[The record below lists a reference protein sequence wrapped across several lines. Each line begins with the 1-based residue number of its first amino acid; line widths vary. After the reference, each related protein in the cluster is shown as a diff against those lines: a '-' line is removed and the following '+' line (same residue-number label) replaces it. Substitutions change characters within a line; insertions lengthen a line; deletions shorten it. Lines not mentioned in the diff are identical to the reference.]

1 MEVSA
6 DPYEQK
12 LYQMFRSCETQCG
25 LLDEKSL
32 LKLCSLLEL
41 RDQGSALIASLGGSH
56 QLGVSFGQFKEA
68 LLNFLGSEF
77 DGTTSSGF
85 IERSL
90 VITDEPL
97 TSTYIE
103 SPPESSD
110 REVSP
115 KLVVG
120 TKKYGRRSRP
130 QQGIYELSVTDS
142 DNTDE
147 DQLQQEK
154 QRSLNGCDE
163 LGVQVQRSS
172 SQSDLPGSRR
182 LRSVHTSGSK
192 LKRCASL
199 PARRKINSNSTGA
212 ATSPTAAAKLK
223 HLSIQSQA
231 QHSSSVESLGK
242 LPLASNQPELSQISR
257 SPCPCHP
264 LLLLAQNAK
273 ITFEAMIKVKHLSVH
288 NVGHHLAANPA
299 PSSEHW
305 RCYHGGRW
313 SCCKDTVTPQQ
324 LETIS
329 VHSIIE
335 AWELASIPNTRNL
348 LHVLGFDEEEE
359 VNLQQL
365 TKALEEEMRGLDG
378 DHEQSNMLRALAAL
392 QAAELGNYRVAYRQQ
407 HEENLK
413 LRADNKAANQRVALL
428 AVEVDERHASLE
440 DSSKKQV
447 QQLEQRHASMVREL
461 TLRMSNDRD
470 HWTSM
475 TGKLEAQLKSLEQ
488 EEIRLRTE
496 LELVRTENLEL
507 ESEQQKAH
515 IQLTELLEQ
524 NIKLNQE
531 LAHRPSSI
539 SGTPEHS
546 PMRPGRHSEDKE
558 EEMLQLMEKLAA
570 LQMENAQLRDKTDE
584 LTIEIESLNVEL
596 IRSKTKGKKQEK
608 QEKQEDQESAAT
620 ATKRRGDSP
629 SKTHLTEESP
639 RLGKQRKCTE
649 GEQSDASNSGDWLA
663 LNSELQRSQSQD
675 EELTS
680 LRQRVAELEKE
691 LKAAREGRSLTP
703 ESRSKEL
710 EASLEQMQRA
720 YEECEDYW
728 QTKLSEERQLF
739 EKERQIYEDEQHES
753 DKKFTELM
761 EKVREYE
768 EQFSKDGRLSPID
781 ERDMLEQ
788 QYSELEAEAA
798 QLRSSSIEMLE
809 EKAHE
814 ISSLQSEIEDLRQRL
829 GESVEILTGAC
840 ELTSESV
847 AQLSAE
853 AGKSPASSPIS
864 YLWLQSTIQE
874 PAKSLAD
881 SKEEATASAI
891 ELLGGSP
898 SHKTASRTTPF
909 ESSQSGPSP
918 TNSGTTNA
926 SGANAAPAPI
936 SKPKRAQ
943 SPQIAPSE
951 GEIADC
957 ETSSTASNKSFE
969 SNSKT
974 SCLSH
979 EKCSSPSALKEELKR
994 LKFFELSLKE
1004 QIKDLSLQRDGL
1016 VMELQQLQEARP
1028 VLEKAYA
1035 RTTHPTLQQR
1045 LNQLELR
1052 NRHLQN
1058 VIKQQ
1063 QQYTES
1069 LMQQSWRQHQVEL
1082 NDLHSRIETQGVL
1095 LADQTQRLQSADILV
1110 KDLYVENSHL
1120 TATVQRLEQQ
1130 RARVNLIHQQQQQ
1143 QRLVGGGLPG
1153 MP

>member
-130 QQGIYELSVTDS
+130 QHGIYELSVTDS

-147 DQLQQEK
+147 DQLQQQQK
-154 QRSLNGCDE
+154 HRNLNGCDE

-199 PARRKINSNSTGA
+199 PARRKMNNSTTGTT
-212 ATSPTAAAKLK
+212 TSPTAAAKLK
-223 HLSIQSQA
+223 QLSIQSQA
-231 QHSSSVESLGK
+231 QHSSSVESLG
-242 LPLASNQPELSQISR
+242 
-257 SPCPCHP
+257 
-264 LLLLAQNAK
+264 
-273 ITFEAMIKVKHLSVH
+273 
-288 NVGHHLAANPA
+288 HHLATNPA

-365 TKALEEEMRGLDG
+365 TKALEEEMRGLEG

-392 QAAELGNYRVAYRQQ
+392 QATELGNYRLAFRQQ

-440 DSSKKQV
+440 DNSKKQV

-488 EEIRLRTE
+488 EEVRLRTE

-531 LAHRPSSI
+531 LAQRPSSI

-546 PMRPGRHSEDKE
+546 PLRPRRHSEDKE

-608 QEKQEDQESAAT
+608 LEKQEEQESAAT

-629 SKTHLTEESP
+629 SKTNLTEESP

-675 EELTS
+675 KELTS
-680 LRQRVAELEKE
+680 LRQRVTELEKE
-691 LKAAREGRSLTP
+691 LKAAKEGRSLTP

-720 YEECEDYW
+720 YEDCEDYW

-809 EKAHE
+809 EKAQE

-847 AQLSAE
+847 AQLSAD

-881 SKEEATASAI
+881 SKDEATASAI

-926 SGANAAPAPI
+926 SGANAGPAPI

-943 SPQIAPSE
+943 SPHQTPSE

-979 EKCSSPSALKEELKR
+979 EKSSSPSALKEELKR

-1095 LADQTQRLQSADILV
+1095 LGEQTQRLQNADILV

>member
-130 QQGIYELSVTDS
+130 QHGIYELSVTDS

-147 DQLQQEK
+147 DQLQQQHN

-163 LGVQVQRSS
+163 LGVQRSS
-172 SQSDLPGSRR
+172 LAAER
-182 LRSVHTSGSK
+182 LRSVHTSGST

-199 PARRKINSNSTGA
+199 PARRKVNSNTGA
-212 ATSPTAAAKLK
+212 TTSPTAAAKLK
-223 HLSIQSQA
+223 QLSIQSQA
-231 QHSSSVESLGK
+231 QHSSSVESL
-242 LPLASNQPELSQISR
+242 
-257 SPCPCHP
+257 
-264 LLLLAQNAK
+264 
-273 ITFEAMIKVKHLSVH
+273 
-288 NVGHHLAANPA
+288 
-299 PSSEHW
+299 
-305 RCYHGGRW
+305 
-313 SCCKDTVTPQQ
+313 DTVTPQQ

-365 TKALEEEMRGLDG
+365 TKALEEELRGLDG

-392 QAAELGNYRVAYRQQ
+392 QATELGNYRLAFRQQ

-440 DSSKKQV
+440 DNSKKQV
-447 QQLEQRHASMVREL
+447 QQLEQRHASMVREI
-461 TLRMSNDRD
+461 TLRMTNDRD

-496 LELVRTENLEL
+496 LELVRTENSEL

-515 IQLTELLEQ
+515 IQITELLEQ

-531 LAHRPSSI
+531 LAQRSSSI
-539 SGTPEHS
+539 GGTPEHS
-546 PMRPGRHSEDKE
+546 PLRPRRHSEDKE

-596 IRSKTKGKKQEK
+596 IRSKTKVKKQEK
-608 QEKQEDQESAAT
+608 QEKQEEQESAAT

-691 LKAAREGRSLTP
+691 LKAAKEGRSLTP
-703 ESRSKEL
+703 ESRSREL
-710 EASLEQMQRA
+710 ETSLEQMQRA
-720 YEECEDYW
+720 YEDCEDYW

-798 QLRSSSIEMLE
+798 QLRSSSIQMLE
-809 EKAHE
+809 EKVQE

-881 SKEEATASAI
+881 SKDEATASAI

-898 SHKTASRTTPF
+898 SHKTASRNNLTTSETSIFSTTPF

-918 TNSGTTNA
+918 TNSGTSNA
-926 SGANAAPAPI
+926 YGANAGPAPI
-936 SKPKRAQ
+936 SKPKRSQ
-943 SPQIAPSE
+943 SPQLAASE

-957 ETSSTASNKSFE
+957 ETSSTASGKSFE

>member
-231 QHSSSVESLGK
+231 QHSSSVESL
-242 LPLASNQPELSQISR
+242 
-257 SPCPCHP
+257 
-264 LLLLAQNAK
+264 
-273 ITFEAMIKVKHLSVH
+273 
-288 NVGHHLAANPA
+288 
-299 PSSEHW
+299 
-305 RCYHGGRW
+305 
-313 SCCKDTVTPQQ
+313 DTVTPQQ

-898 SHKTASRTTPF
+898 SHKTASRNNLTTSETSIFSTTPF

>member
-1 MEVSA
+1 M
-6 DPYEQK
+6 
-12 LYQMFRSCETQCG
+12 
-25 LLDEKSL
+25 
-32 LKLCSLLEL
+32 
-41 RDQGSALIASLGGSH
+41 
-56 QLGVSFGQFKEA
+56 
-68 LLNFLGSEF
+68 
-77 DGTTSSGF
+77 
-85 IERSL
+85 
-90 VITDEPL
+90 
-97 TSTYIE
+97 
-103 SPPESSD
+103 
-110 REVSP
+110 
-115 KLVVG
+115 
-120 TKKYGRRSRP
+120 
-130 QQGIYELSVTDS
+130 
-142 DNTDE
+142 
-147 DQLQQEK
+147 
-154 QRSLNGCDE
+154 
-163 LGVQVQRSS
+163 
-172 SQSDLPGSRR
+172 
-182 LRSVHTSGSK
+182 
-192 LKRCASL
+192 
-199 PARRKINSNSTGA
+199 
-212 ATSPTAAAKLK
+212 
-223 HLSIQSQA
+223 
-231 QHSSSVESLGK
+231 
-242 LPLASNQPELSQISR
+242 
-257 SPCPCHP
+257 
-264 LLLLAQNAK
+264 
-273 ITFEAMIKVKHLSVH
+273 
-288 NVGHHLAANPA
+288 
-299 PSSEHW
+299 
-305 RCYHGGRW
+305 
-313 SCCKDTVTPQQ
+313 
-324 LETIS
+324 
-329 VHSIIE
+329 E

-365 TKALEEEMRGLDG
+365 TKALEEELRGIDG

-392 QAAELGNYRVAYRQQ
+392 QATELGNYRLAYRQQ

-440 DSSKKQV
+440 DNSKKQV
-447 QQLEQRHASMVREL
+447 QQLEQRHASMVREI
-461 TLRMSNDRD
+461 TLRMTNDRD

-496 LELVRTENLEL
+496 LELVRTENTEL

-515 IQLTELLEQ
+515 IQITELLEQ

-531 LAHRPSSI
+531 LAQRSSSI
-539 SGTPEHS
+539 GGTPEHS
-546 PMRPGRHSEDKE
+546 PLRPRRHSEDKE

-596 IRSKTKGKKQEK
+596 IRSKTKAKKQEK

-680 LRQRVAELEKE
+680 LRQRVAELEEE
-691 LKAAREGRSLTP
+691 LKAAKEGRSLTP

-710 EASLEQMQRA
+710 ETSLEQMQRA
-720 YEECEDYW
+720 YEDCEDYW

-798 QLRSSSIEMLE
+798 QLRSSSIQMLE
-809 EKAHE
+809 EKAQE

-881 SKEEATASAI
+881 SKDEATASAI

-898 SHKTASRTTPF
+898 SHKTASRWVWEASRCVLGVSIPV
-909 ESSQSGPSP
+909 SSS
-918 TNSGTTNA
+918 
-926 SGANAAPAPI
+926 
-936 SKPKRAQ
+936 
-943 SPQIAPSE
+943 
-951 GEIADC
+951 
-957 ETSSTASNKSFE
+957 
-969 SNSKT
+969 
-974 SCLSH
+974 
-979 EKCSSPSALKEELKR
+979 
-994 LKFFELSLKE
+994 
-1004 QIKDLSLQRDGL
+1004 
-1016 VMELQQLQEARP
+1016 
-1028 VLEKAYA
+1028 
-1035 RTTHPTLQQR
+1035 
-1045 LNQLELR
+1045 
-1052 NRHLQN
+1052 
-1058 VIKQQ
+1058 
-1063 QQYTES
+1063 
-1069 LMQQSWRQHQVEL
+1069 
-1082 NDLHSRIETQGVL
+1082 
-1095 LADQTQRLQSADILV
+1095 
-1110 KDLYVENSHL
+1110 
-1120 TATVQRLEQQ
+1120 
-1130 RARVNLIHQQQQQ
+1130 
-1143 QRLVGGGLPG
+1143 
-1153 MP
+1153 

>member
-1 MEVSA
+1 M
-6 DPYEQK
+6 P
-12 LYQMFRSCETQCG
+12 
-25 LLDEKSL
+25 
-32 LKLCSLLEL
+32 
-41 RDQGSALIASLGGSH
+41 LIQLGGS
-56 QLGVSFGQFKEA
+56 VSIEMGTRLYYRQSGGQITDPVIEKLAARF
-68 LLNFLGSEF
+68 
-77 DGTTSSGF
+77 
-85 IERSL
+85 ERSL

-97 TSTYIE
+97 ASTYIE

-115 KLVVG
+115 KLIVG
-120 TKKYGRRSRP
+120 SKKYGRRSRP
-130 QQGIYELSVTDS
+130 HQGIYELSVTDS

-147 DQLQQEK
+147 DQLQQQQK

-182 LRSVHTSGSK
+182 MRSVHTSGSK

-199 PARRKINSNSTGA
+199 PARRILHSKMHNTSTGA
-212 ATSPTAAAKLK
+212 ATSPTAASKLK
-223 HLSIQSQA
+223 QLSIQSQT
-231 QHSSSVESLGK
+231 QHNSSVESL
-242 LPLASNQPELSQISR
+242 
-257 SPCPCHP
+257 
-264 LLLLAQNAK
+264 
-273 ITFEAMIKVKHLSVH
+273 
-288 NVGHHLAANPA
+288 
-299 PSSEHW
+299 
-305 RCYHGGRW
+305 
-313 SCCKDTVTPQQ
+313 DTVTPQQ

-335 AWELASIPNTRNL
+335 AWELASIPSSRTL
-348 LHVLGFDEEEE
+348 LHILGFDEEEE

-365 TKALEEEMRGLDG
+365 TKALEEELRGLEG
-378 DHEQSNMLRALAAL
+378 DQEQSNMLRALAAL
-392 QAAELGNYRVAYRQQ
+392 QATELGNYRLAYRQQ

-413 LRADNKAANQRVALL
+413 LRADNKAANQRVTLL

-447 QQLEQRHASMVREL
+447 QQLEQRHASMVREI

-470 HWTSM
+470 HWTTM

-488 EEIRLRTE
+488 EEIRLKTE
-496 LELVRTENLEL
+496 LELVRTENSEL
-507 ESEQQKAH
+507 ETEQQKAH

-531 LAHRPSSI
+531 LAQRSSSI
-539 SGTPEHS
+539 GGTPEHS
-546 PMRPGRHSEDKE
+546 PLRPRRHSEDKE

-608 QEKQEDQESAAT
+608 QEKQEEQEAAAT

-675 EELTS
+675 EELS
-680 LRQRVAELEKE
+680 NLKQRVAELEKE
-691 LKAAREGRSLTP
+691 LKEAKEGRSLTP

-720 YEECEDYW
+720 YEDCEDYW
-728 QTKLSEERQLF
+728 QSKLSDERQMF

-788 QYSELEAEAA
+788 QYTELEAEAA
-798 QLRSSSIEMLE
+798 QLRSSSIQMLE
-809 EKAHE
+809 EKAQE
-814 ISSLQSEIEDLRQRL
+814 IGSLQSEIEDLRQRL

-874 PAKSLAD
+874 PAKSFAD
-881 SKEEATASAI
+881 TRDEATASAI

-898 SHKTASRTTPF
+898 SHKTASRNNLTTSETSIFSTTPF
-909 ESSQSGPSP
+909 DSSPSGPSP

-926 SGANAAPAPI
+926 PSGPAPI
-936 SKPKRAQ
+936 GKPKRAQ
-943 SPQIAPSE
+943 SPQQVPSE

-969 SNSKT
+969 STSKT

-1016 VMELQQLQEARP
+1016 VMELHQLQEARP

-1082 NDLHSRIETQGVL
+1082 NDLHSRIETQGAM
-1095 LADQTQRLQSADILV
+1095 LADQTQRLQNADILV

-1143 QRLVGGGLPG
+1143 QQRLVGGGLPG

>member
-12 LYQMFRSCETQCG
+12 LYQMFRSCEKSGNG

-41 RDQGSALIASLGGSH
+41 RDQGSALIASLGGGH

-77 DGTTSSGF
+77 DGTTTSSGF
-85 IERSL
+85 MERSL

-115 KLVVG
+115 KLIVG

-130 QQGIYELSVTDS
+130 HQGIYELSVTDS

-147 DQLQQEK
+147 DQLQQQK

-199 PARRKINSNSTGA
+199 PARRSLQSKTHNTATGA
-212 ATSPTAAAKLK
+212 TTSPTAAAKLK
-223 HLSIQSQA
+223 QLSIQA
-231 QHSSSVESLGK
+231 QHSSSVESL
-242 LPLASNQPELSQISR
+242 
-257 SPCPCHP
+257 
-264 LLLLAQNAK
+264 
-273 ITFEAMIKVKHLSVH
+273 
-288 NVGHHLAANPA
+288 
-299 PSSEHW
+299 
-305 RCYHGGRW
+305 
-313 SCCKDTVTPQQ
+313 DTVTPQQ

-335 AWELASIPNTRNL
+335 AWELASIPSSRTL
-348 LHVLGFDEEEE
+348 LHILGFDEEEE
-359 VNLQQL
+359 VNLLQL
-365 TKALEEEMRGLDG
+365 TKALEEELRGLEG
-378 DHEQSNMLRALAAL
+378 DQEQSNMLRALAAL
-392 QAAELGNYRVAYRQQ
+392 QATELGNYRLAFRQQ

-440 DSSKKQV
+440 ASSKQQV
-447 QQLEQRHASMVREL
+447 QQLEQRHASMVREI

-470 HWTSM
+470 HWTTM

-488 EEIRLRTE
+488 EEIRLKTE
-496 LELVRTENLEL
+496 LELLRTENSEL

-515 IQLTELLEQ
+515 VQLTELLEQ

-531 LAHRPSSI
+531 LAQRPSSI
-539 SGTPEHS
+539 GGTPEHS
-546 PMRPGRHSEDKE
+546 PMRPRRHSEDKE

-596 IRSKTKGKKQEK
+596 TRSKSKGKKQEK
-608 QEKQEDQESAAT
+608 QEKQEEQEAAAT

-629 SKTHLTEESP
+629 SKAHLTEESP

-649 GEQSDASNSGDWLA
+649 GEQSDASNSGEWLA

-680 LRQRVAELEKE
+680 LRQRVADLEKE
-691 LKAAREGRSLTP
+691 LKAAKEGRSLTP
-703 ESRSKEL
+703 ESHSKEL

-720 YEECEDYW
+720 YEDCEDYW
-728 QTKLSEERQLF
+728 QSKLSDERQMF

-788 QYSELEAEAA
+788 QYVELEAEAA
-798 QLRSSSIEMLE
+798 QLRSSSVQMLE
-809 EKAHE
+809 EKAQE

-881 SKEEATASAI
+881 TRDEGTASAI

-898 SHKTASRTTPF
+898 SHKTASRNNLTTSETSIFSTTPF
-909 ESSQSGPSP
+909 ESSPSGPSP
-918 TNSGTTNA
+918 TSSGNTNA
-926 SGANAAPAPI
+926 SAANAGPAPI

-943 SPQIAPSE
+943 SPQQVPSE

-1082 NDLHSRIETQGVL
+1082 NDLHSRIETQGVM

-1143 QRLVGGGLPG
+1143 QQQRLVGGGLPG

>member
-25 LLDEKSL
+25 MLDESSL

-41 RDQGSALIASLGGSH
+41 WDQGAALIASLGSSH
-56 QLGVSFGQFKEA
+56 KVGVSFGQFKEA

-77 DGTTSSGF
+77 DAAASSGF
-85 IERSL
+85 MERSL

-97 TSTYIE
+97 ASTYIE

-115 KLVVG
+115 KLIVG

-147 DQLQQEK
+147 DQQQQ

-163 LGVQVQRSS
+163 VGAQVQRSS

-182 LRSVHTSGSK
+182 LRTVHTSGSK

-199 PARRKINSNSTGA
+199 PARRNLQSKMHNTPAGA
-212 ATSPTAAAKLK
+212 TTSPTAAAKLK
-223 HLSIQSQA
+223 QLSIQSQN
-231 QHSSSVESLGK
+231 QQSSSVESLG
-242 LPLASNQPELSQISR
+242 L
-257 SPCPCHP
+257 
-264 LLLLAQNAK
+264 
-273 ITFEAMIKVKHLSVH
+273 
-288 NVGHHLAANPA
+288 HLAAFSA
-299 PSSEHW
+299 PSSEL
-305 RCYHGGRW
+305 RRSYHGGRW
-313 SCCKDTVTPQQ
+313 LCCKDTVTPQQ
-324 LETIS
+324 LEMITQ
-329 VHSIIE
+329 HSIIE
-335 AWELASIPNTRNL
+335 AWELASIVNSRTM
-348 LHVLGFDEEEE
+348 LHALGFDEEE
-359 VNLQQL
+359 VNLLHL
-365 TKALEEEMRGLDG
+365 TKALEEEIRGV
-378 DHEQSNMLRALAAL
+378 DHDQEQANWLRALSAL
-392 QAAELGNYRVAYRQQ
+392 QATELGSYRLAYRQQ

-440 DSSKKQV
+440 DSSKQQV

-475 TGKLEAQLKSLEQ
+475 TAKLEAQLKSLEQ
-488 EEIRLRTE
+488 EEVRLKTD
-496 LELVRTENLEL
+496 LELIRNENSEL
-507 ESEQQKAH
+507 DSEQQKAH
-515 IQLTELLEQ
+515 IQITELLEQ

-531 LAHRPSSI
+531 LAHRPSSSSLI
-539 SGTPEHS
+539 SLS
-546 PMRPGRHSEDKE
+546 PRKQSSGEDKE
-558 EEMLQLMEKLAA
+558 EEMLQMMEKLAA

-584 LTIEIESLNVEL
+584 LTMEIESLNLEL
-596 IRSKTKGKKQEK
+596 TRAKSKGKKQD
-608 QEKQEDQESAAT
+608 KQEDQEAAAT

-649 GEQSDASNSGDWLA
+649 GEQSESSNSGDWLA

-680 LRQRVAELEKE
+680 LRQRVADLEKE
-691 LKAAREGRSLTP
+691 LKAAKEGRSLSP
-703 ESRSKEL
+703 ESRSKDL

-728 QTKLSEERQLF
+728 QSKLSDERQMF
-739 EKERQIYEDEQHES
+739 EKERHIYEDEQQES

-788 QYSELEAEAA
+788 QYVELETEAA
-798 QLRSSSIEMLE
+798 QLRSNSVRMLE
-809 EKAHE
+809 EKAQE
-814 ISSLQSEIEDLRQRL
+814 ISSLHSEIEDLRQRL

-840 ELTSESV
+840 ELTPEAV
-847 AQLSAE
+847 AQMSAE
-853 AGKSPASSPIS
+853 VGKSPASSPIS

-874 PAKSLAD
+874 PAKSFAPGGD
-881 SKEEATASAI
+881 DPDGVASAVN
-891 ELLGGSP
+891 LLGGSP
-898 SHKTASRTTPF
+898 SHKASRNNLTTSETSIFSTTPF
-909 ESSQSGPSP
+909 DSSPSGPSP
-918 TNSGTTNA
+918 TNSASSTNLGA
-926 SGANAAPAPI
+926 SGPAPI
-936 SKPKRAQ
+936 SKPKRAH
-943 SPQIAPSE
+943 SPQQVQSE

-957 ETSSTASNKSFE
+957 ETSSTASNKSFDTN
-969 SNSKT
+969 SVVSTSKT

-979 EKCSSPSALKEELKR
+979 EKCGSPTALKEELKR

-1082 NDLHSRIETQGVL
+1082 NELHGRIETQSVL
-1095 LADQTQRLQSADILV
+1095 LADQTQRLQNADILV

-1130 RARVNLIHQQQQQ
+1130 RARVNLIHQQQQVQQVQQQ
-1143 QRLVGGGLPG
+1143 QRLVGAAMGGLPG

>member
-1 MEVSA
+1 MGTRFYYRQA
-6 DPYEQK
+6 GGQIRDPVVEK
-12 LYQMFRSCETQCG
+12 LAARF
-25 LLDEKSL
+25 
-32 LKLCSLLEL
+32 
-41 RDQGSALIASLGGSH
+41 
-56 QLGVSFGQFKEA
+56 
-68 LLNFLGSEF
+68 
-77 DGTTSSGF
+77 
-85 IERSL
+85 ERSL

-97 TSTYIE
+97 ASTYIE

-130 QQGIYELSVTDS
+130 HQGIYELSVTDS

-147 DQLQQEK
+147 DQMQQK
-154 QRSLNGCDE
+154 QQQQQRSLNGSEE
-163 LGVQVQRSS
+163 LGAQVQRSS
-172 SQSDLPGSRR
+172 SQSDIHGSRR
-182 LRSVHTSGSK
+182 LRTVHTSGSK

-199 PARRKINSNSTGA
+199 PARRNLQSKMHNVSTGA
-212 ATSPTAAAKLK
+212 TTSPTAAAKLK
-223 HLSIQSQA
+223 QLSIQSQN
-231 QHSSSVESLGK
+231 QQSSSIESL
-242 LPLASNQPELSQISR
+242 
-257 SPCPCHP
+257 
-264 LLLLAQNAK
+264 
-273 ITFEAMIKVKHLSVH
+273 
-288 NVGHHLAANPA
+288 GHHLAATASA
-299 PSSEHW
+299 PSPEHR

-313 SCCKDTVTPQQ
+313 LCCKDTVTPQQ

-329 VHSIIE
+329 AHTIID
-335 AWELASIPNTRNL
+335 AWELASILNCRNL
-348 LHVLGFDEEEE
+348 LRILGFDEDEEE

-365 TKALEEEMRGLDG
+365 TKALEEELRGLD
-378 DHEQSNMLRALAAL
+378 DDQEQSNMLRALAAL
-392 QAAELGNYRVAYRQQ
+392 QATELGNYRLAFRQQ
-407 HEENLK
+407 HEENVK

-440 DSSKKQV
+440 DNSKQQV
-447 QQLEQRHASMVREL
+447 QQLEQRHASMVREM

-475 TGKLEAQLKSLEQ
+475 TAKLEAQIKTLEQ
-488 EEIRLRTE
+488 EEIRLKTE
-496 LELVRTENLEL
+496 LELVRTENTEL
-507 ESEQQKAH
+507 ETEQQKAH
-515 IQLTELLEQ
+515 VQLTELLEQ

-531 LAHRPSSI
+531 LAHRSSSTSI
-539 SGTPEHS
+539 SGVTPEHS
-546 PMRPGRHSEDKE
+546 PLSPRRHSEDKE
-558 EEMLQLMEKLAA
+558 EELLQLMEKLAA

-596 IRSKTKGKKQEK
+596 IRSKSKGKKQEK
-608 QEKQEDQESAAT
+608 QEDQEAAAT

-680 LRQRVAELEKE
+680 LRQRVADLEKE
-691 LKAAREGRSLTP
+691 LQAAKEGRSLTP
-703 ESRSKEL
+703 EGRSKEL

-720 YEECEDYW
+720 YEDCEDYW
-728 QTKLSEERQLF
+728 QSKLSEERQMF
-739 EKERQIYEDEQHES
+739 EKERQIYEDEQQES

-788 QYSELEAEAA
+788 QYVELEAEAA
-798 QLRSSSIEMLE
+798 QLRSNSMQMLE
-809 EKAHE
+809 EKSQE
-814 ISSLQSEIEDLRQRL
+814 IIGLQSEIEDLRQRL
-829 GESVEILTGAC
+829 GESVEILTGAS
-840 ELTSESV
+840 ELTPESV

-874 PAKSLAD
+874 PVKSFAGTGD
-881 SKEEATASAI
+881 EAAASAI
-891 ELLGGSP
+891 ELLSAGGGGSP
-898 SHKTASRTTPF
+898 SHKATSRNNLTTSETSIFSTTPF
-909 ESSQSGPSP
+909 DSSHSGGGPSP
-918 TNSGTTNA
+918 TNSDTTNA
-926 SGANAAPAPI
+926 SSAAPTGPAPI
-936 SKPKRAQ
+936 SKPKRRAQ
-943 SPQIAPSE
+943 SPQQAQSE

-957 ETSSTASNKSFE
+957 ETSSTASNKSFDTH
-969 SNSKT
+969 SQVSISKT

-979 EKCSSPSALKEELKR
+979 EKCTSPNALKEELKR

-1082 NDLHSRIETQGVL
+1082 NELHGRIETQGVM
-1095 LADQTQRLQSADILV
+1095 LADQTQRLQNADILV

-1143 QRLVGGGLPG
+1143 QQQQHRLVGAASLGGMPG

>member
-1 MEVSA
+1 MGTRLYYRQSGGQTA
-6 DPYEQK
+6 DPIIEK
-12 LYQMFRSCETQCG
+12 LAARF
-25 LLDEKSL
+25 
-32 LKLCSLLEL
+32 
-41 RDQGSALIASLGGSH
+41 
-56 QLGVSFGQFKEA
+56 
-68 LLNFLGSEF
+68 
-77 DGTTSSGF
+77 
-85 IERSL
+85 ERSL

-115 KLVVG
+115 KLIVG

-130 QQGIYELSVTDS
+130 HQGIYELSVTDS

-147 DQLQQEK
+147 DQLQQQK

-199 PARRKINSNSTGA
+199 PARRSLQSKTHNTATGA
-212 ATSPTAAAKLK
+212 TTSPTAAAKLK
-223 HLSIQSQA
+223 QLSIQA
-231 QHSSSVESLGK
+231 QHSSSVESL
-242 LPLASNQPELSQISR
+242 
-257 SPCPCHP
+257 
-264 LLLLAQNAK
+264 
-273 ITFEAMIKVKHLSVH
+273 
-288 NVGHHLAANPA
+288 
-299 PSSEHW
+299 
-305 RCYHGGRW
+305 
-313 SCCKDTVTPQQ
+313 DTVTPQQ

-335 AWELASIPNTRNL
+335 AWELASIPSSRTL
-348 LHVLGFDEEEE
+348 LHILGFDEEEE
-359 VNLQQL
+359 VNLLQL
-365 TKALEEEMRGLDG
+365 TKALEEELRGLEG
-378 DHEQSNMLRALAAL
+378 DQEQSNMLRALAAL
-392 QAAELGNYRVAYRQQ
+392 QATELGNYRLAFRQQ

-440 DSSKKQV
+440 ASSKQQV
-447 QQLEQRHASMVREL
+447 QQLEQRHASMVREI

-470 HWTSM
+470 HWTTM

-488 EEIRLRTE
+488 EEIRLKTE
-496 LELVRTENLEL
+496 LELLRTENSEL

-515 IQLTELLEQ
+515 VQLTELLEQ

-531 LAHRPSSI
+531 LAQRPSSI
-539 SGTPEHS
+539 GGTPEHS
-546 PMRPGRHSEDKE
+546 PMRPRRHSEDKE

-596 IRSKTKGKKQEK
+596 TRSKSKGKKQEK
-608 QEKQEDQESAAT
+608 QEKQEEQEAAAT

-629 SKTHLTEESP
+629 SKAHLTEESP

-649 GEQSDASNSGDWLA
+649 GEQSDASNSGEWLA

-680 LRQRVAELEKE
+680 LRQRVADLEKE
-691 LKAAREGRSLTP
+691 LKAAKEGRSLTP
-703 ESRSKEL
+703 ESHSKEL

-720 YEECEDYW
+720 YEDCEDYW
-728 QTKLSEERQLF
+728 QSKLSDERQMF

-788 QYSELEAEAA
+788 QYVELEAEAA
-798 QLRSSSIEMLE
+798 QLRSSSVQMLE
-809 EKAHE
+809 EKAQE

-881 SKEEATASAI
+881 TRDEGTASAI

-898 SHKTASRTTPF
+898 SHKTASRNNLTTSETSIFSTTPF
-909 ESSQSGPSP
+909 ESSPSGPSP
-918 TNSGTTNA
+918 TSSGNTNA
-926 SGANAAPAPI
+926 SAANAGPAPI

-943 SPQIAPSE
+943 SPQQVPSE

-1082 NDLHSRIETQGVL
+1082 NDLHSRIETQGVM

-1143 QRLVGGGLPG
+1143 QQQRLVGGGLPG

>member
-1 MEVSA
+1 MGTRLYYRQSGGQTA
-6 DPYEQK
+6 DPIIEK
-12 LYQMFRSCETQCG
+12 LAARF
-25 LLDEKSL
+25 
-32 LKLCSLLEL
+32 
-41 RDQGSALIASLGGSH
+41 
-56 QLGVSFGQFKEA
+56 
-68 LLNFLGSEF
+68 
-77 DGTTSSGF
+77 
-85 IERSL
+85 ERSL

-115 KLVVG
+115 KLIVG

-130 QQGIYELSVTDS
+130 HQGIYELSVTDS

-147 DQLQQEK
+147 DQLQLQQK

-199 PARRKINSNSTGA
+199 PARRSLQSKMHNTSTGA

-223 HLSIQSQA
+223 QLSIQA
-231 QHSSSVESLGK
+231 QHSSSVESL
-242 LPLASNQPELSQISR
+242 
-257 SPCPCHP
+257 
-264 LLLLAQNAK
+264 
-273 ITFEAMIKVKHLSVH
+273 
-288 NVGHHLAANPA
+288 
-299 PSSEHW
+299 
-305 RCYHGGRW
+305 
-313 SCCKDTVTPQQ
+313 DTVTPQQ

-335 AWELASIPNTRNL
+335 AWELASIPSSRTL
-348 LHVLGFDEEEE
+348 LHILGFDEEEE
-359 VNLQQL
+359 VNLLQL
-365 TKALEEEMRGLDG
+365 TKALEEELRGLEG
-378 DHEQSNMLRALAAL
+378 DQEQSNMLRALAAL
-392 QAAELGNYRVAYRQQ
+392 QATELGNYRLAFRQQ

-440 DSSKKQV
+440 DSSKQQV

-470 HWTSM
+470 HWTTM

-488 EEIRLRTE
+488 EEIRLKTE
-496 LELVRTENLEL
+496 LELLRTENSEL

-515 IQLTELLEQ
+515 VQLTELLEQ

-531 LAHRPSSI
+531 LAQRPSSI

-546 PMRPGRHSEDKE
+546 PMRPRRHSEDKE

-596 IRSKTKGKKQEK
+596 IRSKSKGKKQEK
-608 QEKQEDQESAAT
+608 QEKQEEQEAAAT

-649 GEQSDASNSGDWLA
+649 GDQSDASNSGDWLA

-675 EELTS
+675 EELTN
-680 LRQRVAELEKE
+680 LRQRVADLEKE
-691 LKAAREGRSLTP
+691 LKAAKEGRSLTP

-720 YEECEDYW
+720 YEDCEDYW
-728 QTKLSEERQLF
+728 QSKLSEERQMF

-788 QYSELEAEAA
+788 QYVELEAEAA
-798 QLRSSSIEMLE
+798 QLRSSSIQMLE
-809 EKAHE
+809 EKAQE
-814 ISSLQSEIEDLRQRL
+814 IGSLQSEIEDLRQRL

-881 SKEEATASAI
+881 TRDDATASAI

-898 SHKTASRTTPF
+898 SHKTASRNNLTTSETSIFSTTPF
-909 ESSQSGPSP
+909 ESSPSGPSP
-918 TNSGTTNA
+918 TNSGNTKA
-926 SGANAAPAPI
+926 SGANIGPTPI

-943 SPQIAPSE
+943 SPQQAPSE

-1082 NDLHSRIETQGVL
+1082 NELHSRIETQGVM

-1143 QRLVGGGLPG
+1143 QQRLVGGGLPG

>member
-1 MEVSA
+1 MEVST

-41 RDQGSALIASLGGSH
+41 RDQGSALIASLGGGQ

-85 IERSL
+85 MERSL

-97 TSTYIE
+97 ASTYIE

-115 KLVVG
+115 KLIVG

-130 QQGIYELSVTDS
+130 HQGIYELSVTDS

-147 DQLQQEK
+147 DQLQQQK
-154 QRSLNGCDE
+154 QRSLNGCDD

-182 LRSVHTSGSK
+182 LRTVHTSGNK

-199 PARRKINSNSTGA
+199 PARRNLQSKMHNTSTGA

-223 HLSIQSQA
+223 QLSIQSQT
-231 QHSSSVESLGK
+231 QHSSSVESL
-242 LPLASNQPELSQISR
+242 
-257 SPCPCHP
+257 
-264 LLLLAQNAK
+264 
-273 ITFEAMIKVKHLSVH
+273 
-288 NVGHHLAANPA
+288 
-299 PSSEHW
+299 
-305 RCYHGGRW
+305 
-313 SCCKDTVTPQQ
+313 DTVTPQQ
-324 LETIS
+324 LETLS
-329 VHSIIE
+329 VQCIIE
-335 AWELASIPNTRNL
+335 AWELASIPNSRTL

-365 TKALEEEMRGLDG
+365 TKALEEEFRGLEG
-378 DHEQSNMLRALAAL
+378 DQEQSSMLRALAAL
-392 QAAELGNYRVAYRQQ
+392 QATELGNYRLAYRQQ

-488 EEIRLRTE
+488 EEIRLKTE
-496 LELVRTENLEL
+496 LELVRTENSEL

-531 LAHRPSSI
+531 LAQRPSSI
-539 SGTPEHS
+539 GGTPEHS
-546 PMRPGRHSEDKE
+546 PMHPRRHSEDKE

-608 QEKQEDQESAAT
+608 LEEQEAAST
-620 ATKRRGDSP
+620 AIKRRGDSP

-691 LKAAREGRSLTP
+691 LKAAKEGRSLTP

-710 EASLEQMQRA
+710 ESSLEQMQRA
-720 YEECEDYW
+720 YEDCEDYW
-728 QTKLSEERQLF
+728 QSKLSEERQMF

-788 QYSELEAEAA
+788 QYVALEEEAA
-798 QLRSSSIEMLE
+798 QLRTSSIQMLE
-809 EKAHE
+809 EKAQE
-814 ISSLQSEIEDLRQRL
+814 IDSLQSEIEDLRLRL

-840 ELTSESV
+840 ELTTESV
-847 AQLSAE
+847 AQMSAE

-874 PAKSLAD
+874 PSKSLAD
-881 SKEEATASAI
+881 TRDEATASAI

-898 SHKTASRTTPF
+898 SHKTASRNNLTTSETSIFSTTPF
-909 ESSQSGPSP
+909 ETSPSGPSP
-918 TNSGTTNA
+918 TNSA
-926 SGANAAPAPI
+926 SAANTGPAPI

-943 SPQIAPSE
+943 SPQQAPSE
-951 GEIADC
+951 GEIGDC

-969 SNSKT
+969 STSKT

-1082 NDLHSRIETQGVL
+1082 NELHSRIEAQGVIM
-1095 LADQTQRLQSADILV
+1095 ADQTQRLQNADILV

-1130 RARVNLIHQQQQQ
+1130 RARVNLIHQQQQH

>member
-1 MEVSA
+1 M
-6 DPYEQK
+6 
-12 LYQMFRSCETQCG
+12 
-25 LLDEKSL
+25 
-32 LKLCSLLEL
+32 
-41 RDQGSALIASLGGSH
+41 H
-56 QLGVSFGQFKEA
+56 
-68 LLNFLGSEF
+68 
-77 DGTTSSGF
+77 
-85 IERSL
+85 
-90 VITDEPL
+90 
-97 TSTYIE
+97 
-103 SPPESSD
+103 
-110 REVSP
+110 
-115 KLVVG
+115 
-120 TKKYGRRSRP
+120 
-130 QQGIYELSVTDS
+130 
-142 DNTDE
+142 
-147 DQLQQEK
+147 
-154 QRSLNGCDE
+154 
-163 LGVQVQRSS
+163 
-172 SQSDLPGSRR
+172 
-182 LRSVHTSGSK
+182 HT
-192 LKRCASL
+192 A
-199 PARRKINSNSTGA
+199 TGA
-212 ATSPTAAAKLK
+212 APSPTATAKLK
-223 HLSIQSQA
+223 QLSIQSQN
-231 QHSSSVESLGK
+231 QHSSSVESL
-242 LPLASNQPELSQISR
+242 
-257 SPCPCHP
+257 
-264 LLLLAQNAK
+264 
-273 ITFEAMIKVKHLSVH
+273 
-288 NVGHHLAANPA
+288 
-299 PSSEHW
+299 
-305 RCYHGGRW
+305 
-313 SCCKDTVTPQQ
+313 DTVTPQQ
-324 LETIS
+324 LEMVS
-329 VHSIIE
+329 VHSITE
-335 AWELASIPNTRNL
+335 AWELASIVNGRNL

-359 VNLQQL
+359 VNLQL
-365 TKALEEEMRGLDG
+365 LSKALEEEIRGV
-378 DHEQSNMLRALAAL
+378 DHDQEQANLLRALAAL
-392 QAAELGNYRVAYRQQ
+392 QATELGNYRLAYRQQ

-440 DSSKKQV
+440 EGSKQQI

-475 TGKLEAQLKSLEQ
+475 TAKLEAQLKSLEQ
-488 EEIRLRTE
+488 EEIRLKTE
-496 LELVRTENLEL
+496 LELVRNENSEL
-507 ESEQQKAH
+507 ETEQQKAH
-515 IQLTELLEQ
+515 VQLTELLEQ

-531 LAHRPSSI
+531 LANRPSSG
-539 SGTPEHS
+539 SLSHGSLS
-546 PMRPGRHSEDKE
+546 PRKQSSNEDRE
-558 EEMLQLMEKLAA
+558 EEMLQMMEKLAA

-596 IRSKTKGKKQEK
+596 TRSKGKGKKQDKPEK
-608 QEKQEDQESAAT
+608 LEDQEAAAT

-639 RLGKQRKCTE
+639 RMGKQRKCTE

-663 LNSELQRSQSQD
+663 LNSELKRSQSQD

-680 LRQRVAELEKE
+680 LRQRVADLEKE
-691 LKAAREGRSLTP
+691 LKEAKEGRSLSP
-703 ESRSKEL
+703 ESRSKDL

-720 YEECEDYW
+720 YEDCEDYW
-728 QTKLSEERQLF
+728 QSKLSDERQMF
-739 EKERQIYEDEQHES
+739 EKERQIYEDEQQES

-788 QYSELEAEAA
+788 QYVELEAEAA
-798 QLRSSSIEMLE
+798 QLRSNSMRMLE
-809 EKAHE
+809 EKAQE
-814 ISSLQSEIEDLRQRL
+814 IGSLQSEIEDLRQRL

-840 ELTSESV
+840 ELTPEAV
-847 AQLSAE
+847 AQMSAE

-874 PAKSLAD
+874 PVKSFVAGSGD
-881 SKEEATASAI
+881 DPDGAASAI
-891 ELLGGSP
+891 NLLGGSP
-898 SHKTASRTTPF
+898 SHKATSRNNLTTSETSIFSTTPF
-909 ESSQSGPSP
+909 DSSPSGPSP
-918 TNSGTTNA
+918 TNSGTTNVSSSA
-926 SGANAAPAPI
+926 NPGSSGPAPI

-943 SPQIAPSE
+943 SPQQVQSE

-957 ETSSTASNKSFE
+957 ETSSTASNKSFDTH
-969 SNSKT
+969 SVVSTSKT

-979 EKCSSPSALKEELKR
+979 EKCSSPSVLKEELKR

-1069 LMQQSWRQHQVEL
+1069 LMQQSWRQHQVDLNEL
-1082 NDLHSRIETQGVL
+1082 HGRIEAQSVM
-1095 LADQTQRLQSADILV
+1095 LAEQTQRLQSADILV

-1130 RARVNLIHQQQQQ
+1130 RARVNLIHQQQQVQQVQQQQ
-1143 QRLVGGGLPG
+1143 QRLGLPG

>member
-1 MEVSA
+1 MERQQTEFPGLRIMEVSA

-77 DGTTSSGF
+77 DGNTSSGF

-97 TSTYIE
+97 NNTYIE

-147 DQLQQEK
+147 DQLQQQQN

-199 PARRKINSNSTGA
+199 PARRKMNSNTTGA
-212 ATSPTAAAKLK
+212 TTSPTAAAKLK
-223 HLSIQSQA
+223 QLSIQSQA
-231 QHSSSVESLGK
+231 QHSSSVESL
-242 LPLASNQPELSQISR
+242 
-257 SPCPCHP
+257 
-264 LLLLAQNAK
+264 
-273 ITFEAMIKVKHLSVH
+273 
-288 NVGHHLAANPA
+288 
-299 PSSEHW
+299 
-305 RCYHGGRW
+305 
-313 SCCKDTVTPQQ
+313 DTVTPQQ

-329 VHSIIE
+329 VHSIME

-365 TKALEEEMRGLDG
+365 TKALEEELRGIDG

-392 QAAELGNYRVAYRQQ
+392 QATELGNYRLAYRQQ

-440 DSSKKQV
+440 DNSKKQV
-447 QQLEQRHASMVREL
+447 QQLEQRHASMVREI
-461 TLRMSNDRD
+461 TLRMTNDRD

-496 LELVRTENLEL
+496 LELVRTENTEL

-515 IQLTELLEQ
+515 IQITELLEQ

-531 LAHRPSSI
+531 LAQRSSSI
-539 SGTPEHS
+539 GGTPEHS
-546 PMRPGRHSEDKE
+546 PLRPRRHSEDKE

-596 IRSKTKGKKQEK
+596 IRSKTKAKKQEK

-680 LRQRVAELEKE
+680 LRQRVAELEEE
-691 LKAAREGRSLTP
+691 LKAAKEGRSLTP

-710 EASLEQMQRA
+710 ETSLEQMQRA
-720 YEECEDYW
+720 YEDCEDYW

-798 QLRSSSIEMLE
+798 QLRSSSIQMLE
-809 EKAHE
+809 EKAQE

-881 SKEEATASAI
+881 SKDEATASAI

-898 SHKTASRTTPF
+898 SHKTASRNNLTTSETSIFSTTPF

-918 TNSGTTNA
+918 TNSGNSNA
-926 SGANAAPAPI
+926 YGANPGPAPI
-936 SKPKRAQ
+936 SKPKRSQ
-943 SPQIAPSE
+943 SPQQAAASE

-957 ETSSTASNKSFE
+957 ETSSTASGKSFE

-1063 QQYTES
+1063 QHYTES

>member
-12 LYQMFRSCETQCG
+12 LYQMFRSCEKNGNG

-41 RDQGSALIASLGGSH
+41 RDQGSALITSLGGSH
-56 QLGVSFGQFKEA
+56 QVGVSFGQFKEA

-77 DGTTSSGF
+77 D
-85 IERSL
+85 ERSL

-115 KLVVG
+115 KLIVG

-130 QQGIYELSVTDS
+130 HQGIYELSVTDS

-147 DQLQQEK
+147 DQLQQQQK

-199 PARRKINSNSTGA
+199 PARRIIQSKMHNTSTGA
-212 ATSPTAAAKLK
+212 NTSPTAAAKLK
-223 HLSIQSQA
+223 QLSTQSQT
-231 QHSSSVESLGK
+231 QHSSSVESL
-242 LPLASNQPELSQISR
+242 
-257 SPCPCHP
+257 
-264 LLLLAQNAK
+264 
-273 ITFEAMIKVKHLSVH
+273 
-288 NVGHHLAANPA
+288 
-299 PSSEHW
+299 
-305 RCYHGGRW
+305 
-313 SCCKDTVTPQQ
+313 DTVTPQQ

-335 AWELASIPNTRNL
+335 AWELASIVNSRTL

-365 TKALEEEMRGLDG
+365 TKALEEELRGLDG
-378 DHEQSNMLRALAAL
+378 DQEQSNMLRALAAL
-392 QAAELGNYRVAYRQQ
+392 QTTELANYRLAFRQQ

-440 DSSKKQV
+440 DSSKQQV
-447 QQLEQRHASMVREL
+447 AQLEQRHASMVREL

-475 TGKLEAQLKSLEQ
+475 TGKLEAQLKAFEQ
-488 EEIRLRTE
+488 EEIRLKTE
-496 LELVRTENLEL
+496 LELLRAENAEL
-507 ESEQQKAH
+507 ETEQQKAH
-515 IQLTELLEQ
+515 VQLTELLEQ
-524 NIKLNQE
+524 NIKLNEE
-531 LAHRPSSI
+531 LAHRPSI
-539 SGTPEHS
+539 AGTPEHS
-546 PMRPGRHSEDKE
+546 PLRPRRHSEDKE

-596 IRSKTKGKKQEK
+596 IRSKTKGKKEEQEA
-608 QEKQEDQESAAT
+608 AAT

-649 GEQSDASNSGDWLA
+649 DGEQSGDWLA

-675 EELTS
+675 EELNN
-680 LRQRVAELEKE
+680 LRQRVTELETE
-691 LKAAREGRSLTP
+691 LKAAKEGRSLTP

-720 YEECEDYW
+720 YEDCEDYW
-728 QTKLSEERQLF
+728 QTKLSDERQMF

-788 QYSELEAEAA
+788 QYVELEAEAA
-798 QLRSSSIEMLE
+798 QLRTSSVQMLE
-809 EKAHE
+809 EKSQE

-881 SKEEATASAI
+881 RDEATASAI

-898 SHKTASRTTPF
+898 SHKTASRNNLTTSETSIFSTTPF
-909 ESSQSGPSP
+909 ESSQSNPSP
-918 TNSGTTNA
+918 TNSGTTNV
-926 SGANAAPAPI
+926 GPAPI

-943 SPQIAPSE
+943 SPQQVQSE

-969 SNSKT
+969 STSKT

-1082 NDLHSRIETQGVL
+1082 NELHSRIETQGVM

>member
-231 QHSSSVESLGK
+231 QHSSSVESL
-242 LPLASNQPELSQISR
+242 
-257 SPCPCHP
+257 
-264 LLLLAQNAK
+264 
-273 ITFEAMIKVKHLSVH
+273 
-288 NVGHHLAANPA
+288 
-299 PSSEHW
+299 
-305 RCYHGGRW
+305 
-313 SCCKDTVTPQQ
+313 DTVTPQQ

>member
-130 QQGIYELSVTDS
+130 QHGIYEFSVTDS

-147 DQLQQEK
+147 DQSQQQQK
-154 QRSLNGCDE
+154 QRNLNGCDE

-199 PARRKINSNSTGA
+199 PARRKMNNSTTGA
-212 ATSPTAAAKLK
+212 TTSPTAAAKLK
-223 HLSIQSQA
+223 QLSIQSQA
-231 QHSSSVESLGK
+231 QHSSSVESL
-242 LPLASNQPELSQISR
+242 
-257 SPCPCHP
+257 
-264 LLLLAQNAK
+264 
-273 ITFEAMIKVKHLSVH
+273 
-288 NVGHHLAANPA
+288 
-299 PSSEHW
+299 
-305 RCYHGGRW
+305 
-313 SCCKDTVTPQQ
+313 DTVTPQQ

-365 TKALEEEMRGLDG
+365 TKALEEEMRGLEG

-392 QAAELGNYRVAYRQQ
+392 QATELGNYRLAFRQQ

-440 DSSKKQV
+440 DNSKKQV

-531 LAHRPSSI
+531 LAQRPSSI

-546 PMRPGRHSEDKE
+546 PLRPRRHSEDKE

-608 QEKQEDQESAAT
+608 LEKQEEQESAAT

-629 SKTHLTEESP
+629 SKTNLTEESP

-691 LKAAREGRSLTP
+691 LKAAKEGRSLTP

-720 YEECEDYW
+720 YEDCEDYW

-809 EKAHE
+809 EKAQE

-847 AQLSAE
+847 AQLSAD

-881 SKEEATASAI
+881 SKDEATASAI

-898 SHKTASRTTPF
+898 SHKTASRNNLTTSETSIFSTTPF

-926 SGANAAPAPI
+926 SGANAGPAPI

-943 SPQIAPSE
+943 SPHQAPSE

-1095 LADQTQRLQSADILV
+1095 LAEQTQRLQNADILV

>member
-12 LYQMFRSCETQCG
+12 LYQMFRSCEKNGNG

-41 RDQGSALIASLGGSH
+41 RDQGSALITSLGGSH
-56 QLGVSFGQFKEA
+56 QMGVSFGQFKEA

-77 DGTTSSGF
+77 DGTTTSSGF
-85 IERSL
+85 MERSL

-115 KLVVG
+115 KLIVG

-130 QQGIYELSVTDS
+130 HQGIYELSVTDS

-147 DQLQQEK
+147 DQLQQQQK

-199 PARRKINSNSTGA
+199 PARRSLQSKMHNTSTGA
-212 ATSPTAAAKLK
+212 ATSPTAAAKMK
-223 HLSIQSQA
+223 QLSIQT
-231 QHSSSVESLGK
+231 QHSSSVESLG
-242 LPLASNQPELSQISR
+242 
-257 SPCPCHP
+257 
-264 LLLLAQNAK
+264 
-273 ITFEAMIKVKHLSVH
+273 
-288 NVGHHLAANPA
+288 HHLAANSA
-299 PSSEHW
+299 PSSEHR

-335 AWELASIPNTRNL
+335 AWELASIPSSRTL
-348 LHVLGFDEEEE
+348 LHILGFDEEEE
-359 VNLQQL
+359 VNLLQL
-365 TKALEEEMRGLDG
+365 TKALEEELRGLEG
-378 DHEQSNMLRALAAL
+378 DQEQSNMLRALAAL
-392 QAAELGNYRVAYRQQ
+392 QATELGNYRLAFRQQ

-440 DSSKKQV
+440 DSSKQQV

-488 EEIRLRTE
+488 DEIRLKTE
-496 LELVRTENLEL
+496 LELLRTENSEL

-515 IQLTELLEQ
+515 VQLTELLEQ

-531 LAHRPSSI
+531 LAQRPSSI

-546 PMRPGRHSEDKE
+546 PMRPRRHSEDKE

-596 IRSKTKGKKQEK
+596 IRSKSKGKKQEK
-608 QEKQEDQESAAT
+608 QEKQEEQEAAAT

-629 SKTHLTEESP
+629 SKAHLTEESP

-649 GEQSDASNSGDWLA
+649 GDQSDASNSGDWLA

-680 LRQRVAELEKE
+680 LRQRVADLEKE
-691 LKAAREGRSLTP
+691 LKAAKEGRSLTP

-720 YEECEDYW
+720 YEDCEDYW
-728 QTKLSEERQLF
+728 QSKLSEERQMF

-788 QYSELEAEAA
+788 QYVELEAEAA
-798 QLRSSSIEMLE
+798 QLRSSSIQMLE
-809 EKAHE
+809 EKAQE
-814 ISSLQSEIEDLRQRL
+814 IGSLQSEIEDLRQRL

-881 SKEEATASAI
+881 TRDEATASAI

-898 SHKTASRTTPF
+898 SHKTASRNNLTTSETSIFSTTPF
-909 ESSQSGPSP
+909 ESSPSGPSP
-918 TNSGTTNA
+918 TNSGKTHA
-926 SGANAAPAPI
+926 FAANTGPAPI

-943 SPQIAPSE
+943 SPQQAPSE

-1082 NDLHSRIETQGVL
+1082 NELHSRIETQGVM

-1143 QRLVGGGLPG
+1143 QQRLVGGGLPG

>member
-130 QQGIYELSVTDS
+130 QHGIYELSVTDS

-147 DQLQQEK
+147 DQLQQQQK
-154 QRSLNGCDE
+154 HRNLNGCDE

-199 PARRKINSNSTGA
+199 PARRKMNNSTTGTT
-212 ATSPTAAAKLK
+212 TSPTAAAKLK
-223 HLSIQSQA
+223 QLSIQSQA
-231 QHSSSVESLGK
+231 QHSSSVESL
-242 LPLASNQPELSQISR
+242 
-257 SPCPCHP
+257 
-264 LLLLAQNAK
+264 
-273 ITFEAMIKVKHLSVH
+273 
-288 NVGHHLAANPA
+288 
-299 PSSEHW
+299 
-305 RCYHGGRW
+305 
-313 SCCKDTVTPQQ
+313 DTVTPQQ

-365 TKALEEEMRGLDG
+365 TKALEEEMRGLEG

-392 QAAELGNYRVAYRQQ
+392 QATELGNYRLAFRQQ

-440 DSSKKQV
+440 DNSKKQV

-488 EEIRLRTE
+488 EEVRLRTE

-531 LAHRPSSI
+531 LAQRPSSI

-546 PMRPGRHSEDKE
+546 PLRPRRHSEDKE

-608 QEKQEDQESAAT
+608 LEKQEEQESAAT

-629 SKTHLTEESP
+629 SKTNLTEESP

-675 EELTS
+675 KELTS
-680 LRQRVAELEKE
+680 LRQRVTELEKE
-691 LKAAREGRSLTP
+691 LKAAKEGRSLTP

-720 YEECEDYW
+720 YEDCEDYW

-809 EKAHE
+809 EKAQE

-847 AQLSAE
+847 AQLSAD

-881 SKEEATASAI
+881 SKDEATASAI

-898 SHKTASRTTPF
+898 SHKTASRNNLTTSETSIFSTTPF

-926 SGANAAPAPI
+926 SGANAGPAPI

-943 SPQIAPSE
+943 SPHQTPSE

-979 EKCSSPSALKEELKR
+979 EKSSSPSALKEELKR

-1095 LADQTQRLQSADILV
+1095 LGEQTQRLQNADILV

>member
-77 DGTTSSGF
+77 D
-85 IERSL
+85 ERSL

-97 TSTYIE
+97 NNTYIE

-147 DQLQQEK
+147 DQLQQQQN

-199 PARRKINSNSTGA
+199 PARRKMNSNTTGA
-212 ATSPTAAAKLK
+212 TTSPTAAAKLK
-223 HLSIQSQA
+223 QLSIQSQA
-231 QHSSSVESLGK
+231 QHSSSVESL
-242 LPLASNQPELSQISR
+242 
-257 SPCPCHP
+257 
-264 LLLLAQNAK
+264 
-273 ITFEAMIKVKHLSVH
+273 
-288 NVGHHLAANPA
+288 
-299 PSSEHW
+299 
-305 RCYHGGRW
+305 
-313 SCCKDTVTPQQ
+313 DTVTPQQ

-329 VHSIIE
+329 VHSIME

-365 TKALEEEMRGLDG
+365 TKALEEELRGIDG

-392 QAAELGNYRVAYRQQ
+392 QATELGNYRLAYRQQ

-440 DSSKKQV
+440 DNSKKQV
-447 QQLEQRHASMVREL
+447 QQLEQRHASMVREI
-461 TLRMSNDRD
+461 TLRMTNDRD

-496 LELVRTENLEL
+496 LELVRTENTEL

-515 IQLTELLEQ
+515 IQITELLEQ

-531 LAHRPSSI
+531 LAQTSSSI
-539 SGTPEHS
+539 GGTPEHS
-546 PMRPGRHSEDKE
+546 PLRPRRHSEDKE

-596 IRSKTKGKKQEK
+596 IRSKTKAKKQEK

-680 LRQRVAELEKE
+680 LRQRVAELEEE
-691 LKAAREGRSLTP
+691 LKAAKEGRSLTP

-710 EASLEQMQRA
+710 ETSLEQMQRA
-720 YEECEDYW
+720 YEDCEDYW

-798 QLRSSSIEMLE
+798 QLRSSSIQMLE
-809 EKAHE
+809 EKAQE

-881 SKEEATASAI
+881 SKDEATASAI

-918 TNSGTTNA
+918 TNSGNSNA
-926 SGANAAPAPI
+926 YGANPGPAPI
-936 SKPKRAQ
+936 SKPKRSQ
-943 SPQIAPSE
+943 SPQQAAASE

-957 ETSSTASNKSFE
+957 ETSSTASGKSFE

-1063 QQYTES
+1063 QHYTES

>member
-25 LLDEKSL
+25 LLDEGSL

-41 RDQGSALIASLGGSH
+41 RDQGAALIASLGSSH
-56 QLGVSFGQFKEA
+56 KLGGVSFGQFKEA
-68 LLNFLGSEF
+68 LLNFLGSEL
-77 DGTTSSGF
+77 DASTSSGF
-85 IERSL
+85 MERSL

-97 TSTYIE
+97 ASTYIE

-130 QQGIYELSVTDS
+130 HQGIYELSVTDS

-147 DQLQQEK
+147 DQLQQK
-154 QRSLNGCDE
+154 QQQRSLNGGDE
-163 LGVQVQRSS
+163 LGAQVQRSS
-172 SQSDLPGSRR
+172 SQSDIHGSRR
-182 LRSVHTSGSK
+182 LRTVHTSGSK

-199 PARRKINSNSTGA
+199 PARRNLQPKMHNVSTGA
-212 ATSPTAAAKLK
+212 TTSPTAAAKLK
-223 HLSIQSQA
+223 QLSIQSQN
-231 QHSSSVESLGK
+231 QQSSSVESLG
-242 LPLASNQPELSQISR
+242 
-257 SPCPCHP
+257 
-264 LLLLAQNAK
+264 
-273 ITFEAMIKVKHLSVH
+273 
-288 NVGHHLAANPA
+288 HHLAATASA
-299 PSSEHW
+299 PSSEHR
-305 RCYHGGRW
+305 RCYNGGRW
-313 SCCKDTVTPQQ
+313 LCCKDTVTPQQ

-329 VHSIIE
+329 AHSIID
-335 AWELASIPNTRNL
+335 AWELASILNCRNL
-348 LHVLGFDEEEE
+348 LHILGFDEDEEE

-365 TKALEEEMRGLDG
+365 TKALEEEIRGLD
-378 DHEQSNMLRALAAL
+378 DDQEQSNMLRALAAL
-392 QAAELGNYRVAYRQQ
+392 QATELGSYRLAFRQQ
-407 HEENLK
+407 HEENVK

-440 DSSKKQV
+440 DNSKQQV
-447 QQLEQRHASMVREL
+447 QQLEQRHASMVREM

-475 TGKLEAQLKSLEQ
+475 TAKLEAQIKSLEQ
-488 EEIRLRTE
+488 EEIRLKTE
-496 LELVRTENLEL
+496 LELVRTENTEL
-507 ESEQQKAH
+507 ETEQQKAH
-515 IQLTELLEQ
+515 VQLTELLEQ

-531 LAHRPSSI
+531 LAHRPSSSDGASI
-539 SGTPEHS
+539 SGGTPQHS
-546 PMRPGRHSEDKE
+546 PLSPRRHSEDKE
-558 EEMLQLMEKLAA
+558 EELLQLMEKLAA

-596 IRSKTKGKKQEK
+596 IRSKSKGKKQEK
-608 QEKQEDQESAAT
+608 QEDQEAAAT

-639 RLGKQRKCTE
+639 RLGKQRKCTD

-680 LRQRVAELEKE
+680 LRQRVADLEKE
-691 LKAAREGRSLTP
+691 LKAAKEGRSLTP
-703 ESRSKEL
+703 EGRSKEL

-720 YEECEDYW
+720 YEDCEDYW
-728 QTKLSEERQLF
+728 QSKLSEERQMF
-739 EKERQIYEDEQHES
+739 EKERQIYEDEQQES

-768 EQFSKDGRLSPID
+768 EQFSKEGRLSPID

-788 QYSELEAEAA
+788 QYVELEAEAA
-798 QLRSSSIEMLE
+798 QLRSNSMLMLE
-809 EKAHE
+809 EKSQE
-814 ISSLQSEIEDLRQRL
+814 IMGLQSEIEDLRQRL
-829 GESVEILTGAC
+829 GESVEILTGAS
-840 ELTSESV
+840 ELTPESV
-847 AQLSAE
+847 AQMSAE

-874 PAKSLAD
+874 PVKSFAGAGN
-881 SKEEATASAI
+881 EAATSAI
-891 ELLGGSP
+891 ELLSAGGGGGSP
-898 SHKTASRTTPF
+898 SHKATSRNNLTTSETSIFSTTPF
-909 ESSQSGPSP
+909 DSSHSGGPSP
-918 TNSGTTNA
+918 TNSDTTNA
-926 SGANAAPAPI
+926 SSAAPSGPAPI
-936 SKPKRAQ
+936 SKPKRRAQ
-943 SPQIAPSE
+943 SPQQVQSE

-957 ETSSTASNKSFE
+957 ETSSTASNKSFDTQ
-969 SNSKT
+969 SQVSISKT

-979 EKCSSPSALKEELKR
+979 EKCTSPNALKEELKR

-1082 NDLHSRIETQGVL
+1082 NELHGRIETQGVM
-1095 LADQTQRLQSADILV
+1095 LADQTQRLQNADILV

-1143 QRLVGGGLPG
+1143 QQQQHRLVGAATLGGMPG

>member
-85 IERSL
+85 MERSL

-97 TSTYIE
+97 ASTYIE

-115 KLVVG
+115 KLIVG
-120 TKKYGRRSRP
+120 SKKYGRRSRP
-130 QQGIYELSVTDS
+130 HQGIYELSVTDS

-147 DQLQQEK
+147 DQLQQQQK

-182 LRSVHTSGSK
+182 MRSVHTSGSK

-199 PARRKINSNSTGA
+199 PARRILHSKMHNTSTGA
-212 ATSPTAAAKLK
+212 ATSPTAASKLK
-223 HLSIQSQA
+223 QLSIQSQT
-231 QHSSSVESLGK
+231 QHNSSVESL
-242 LPLASNQPELSQISR
+242 
-257 SPCPCHP
+257 
-264 LLLLAQNAK
+264 
-273 ITFEAMIKVKHLSVH
+273 
-288 NVGHHLAANPA
+288 
-299 PSSEHW
+299 
-305 RCYHGGRW
+305 
-313 SCCKDTVTPQQ
+313 DTVTPQQ

-335 AWELASIPNTRNL
+335 AWELASIPSSRTL
-348 LHVLGFDEEEE
+348 LHILGFDEEEE

-365 TKALEEEMRGLDG
+365 TKALEEELRGLEG
-378 DHEQSNMLRALAAL
+378 DQEQSNMLRALAAL
-392 QAAELGNYRVAYRQQ
+392 QATELGNYRLAYRQQ

-413 LRADNKAANQRVALL
+413 LRADNKAANQRVTLL

-447 QQLEQRHASMVREL
+447 QQLEQRHASMVREI

-470 HWTSM
+470 HWTTM

-488 EEIRLRTE
+488 EEIRLKTE
-496 LELVRTENLEL
+496 LELVRTENSEL
-507 ESEQQKAH
+507 ETEQQKAH

-531 LAHRPSSI
+531 LAQRSSSI
-539 SGTPEHS
+539 GGTPEHS
-546 PMRPGRHSEDKE
+546 PLRPRRHSEDKE

-608 QEKQEDQESAAT
+608 QEKQEEQEAAAT

-675 EELTS
+675 EELS
-680 LRQRVAELEKE
+680 NLKQRVAELEKE
-691 LKAAREGRSLTP
+691 LKEAKEGRSLTP

-720 YEECEDYW
+720 YEDCEDYW
-728 QTKLSEERQLF
+728 QSKLSDERQMF

-788 QYSELEAEAA
+788 QYTELEAEAA
-798 QLRSSSIEMLE
+798 QLRSSSIQMLE
-809 EKAHE
+809 EKAQE
-814 ISSLQSEIEDLRQRL
+814 IGSLQSEIEDLRQRL

-874 PAKSLAD
+874 PAKSFAD
-881 SKEEATASAI
+881 TRDEATASAI

-898 SHKTASRTTPF
+898 SHKTASRNNLTTSETSIFSTTPF
-909 ESSQSGPSP
+909 DSSPSGPSP

-926 SGANAAPAPI
+926 PSGPAPI
-936 SKPKRAQ
+936 GKPKRAQ
-943 SPQIAPSE
+943 SPQQVPSE

-969 SNSKT
+969 STSKT

-1016 VMELQQLQEARP
+1016 VMELHQLQEARP

-1082 NDLHSRIETQGVL
+1082 NDLHSRIETQGAM
-1095 LADQTQRLQSADILV
+1095 LADQTQRLQNADILV

-1143 QRLVGGGLPG
+1143 QQRLVGGGLPG

>member
-12 LYQMFRSCETQCG
+12 LYQMFRSCEKNGNG

-41 RDQGSALIASLGGSH
+41 RDQGSALITSLGGSH
-56 QLGVSFGQFKEA
+56 QGGVSFGQFKEA

-85 IERSL
+85 MERSL

-115 KLVVG
+115 KLIVG

-130 QQGIYELSVTDS
+130 HQGIYELSVTDS

-147 DQLQQEK
+147 DQLQQQQK

-199 PARRKINSNSTGA
+199 PARRIIQSKMHNTSTGA
-212 ATSPTAAAKLK
+212 NTSPTAATKLK
-223 HLSIQSQA
+223 QLSIQSQA
-231 QHSSSVESLGK
+231 QHSSSVESLG
-242 LPLASNQPELSQISR
+242 
-257 SPCPCHP
+257 
-264 LLLLAQNAK
+264 
-273 ITFEAMIKVKHLSVH
+273 
-288 NVGHHLAANPA
+288 HHLA
-299 PSSEHW
+299 SDHRRS
-305 RCYHGGRW
+305 YHGGRW

-335 AWELASIPNTRNL
+335 AWELASIVNSRTL

-365 TKALEEEMRGLDG
+365 TKALEEELRGLDG
-378 DHEQSNMLRALAAL
+378 DQEQSNMLRALAAL
-392 QAAELGNYRVAYRQQ
+392 QTTELANYRLAFRQQ

-413 LRADNKAANQRVALL
+413 LRADNKAANQRVASL

-440 DSSKKQV
+440 DSSKQQV

-475 TGKLEAQLKSLEQ
+475 TGKLEAQLKSFEQ
-488 EEIRLRTE
+488 EEIRLKTE
-496 LELVRTENLEL
+496 LELLRTENSEL

-524 NIKLNQE
+524 NIQLNQE
-531 LAHRPSSI
+531 LAHRPSGSI

-546 PMRPGRHSEDKE
+546 PLRPRRHSEDKE

-596 IRSKTKGKKQEK
+596 IRSKTKGKKLEK
-608 QEKQEDQESAAT
+608 QEEQEAAAT

-649 GEQSDASNSGDWLA
+649 GGEQSDASNSGDWLA

-675 EELTS
+675 EELAS

-691 LKAAREGRSLTP
+691 LKAAKESRSLTP

-720 YEECEDYW
+720 YEDCEDYW
-728 QTKLSEERQLF
+728 QSKLSDERQMF

-788 QYSELEAEAA
+788 QYVELEAEAA
-798 QLRSSSIEMLE
+798 QLRTSSIQMLE
-809 EKAHE
+809 EKSHE

-881 SKEEATASAI
+881 RDEATASAI

-898 SHKTASRTTPF
+898 SHKTASRNNLTTSETSIFSTTPF
-909 ESSQSGPSP
+909 ESSQSNPSP

-926 SGANAAPAPI
+926 SAANTGPAPI

-943 SPQIAPSE
+943 SPQQVPSE

-969 SNSKT
+969 STSKT

-1082 NDLHSRIETQGVL
+1082 NDLHSRIETQGVM

-1143 QRLVGGGLPG
+1143 QQRLVGGGLPG

>member
-1 MEVSA
+1 MEVSS

-12 LYQMFRSCETQCG
+12 LYQMFRSCESQCG
-25 LLDEKSL
+25 LLDETSL

-41 RDQGSALIASLGGSH
+41 RDQGAALIASLGSSH
-56 QLGVSFGQFKEA
+56 QLGVSFAQFKEA

-77 DGTTSSGF
+77 DGGAAPSGLK
-85 IERSL
+85 ERSL

-97 TSTYIE
+97 TTTYIE

-115 KLVVG
+115 KLIVG

-130 QQGIYELSVTDS
+130 HQGIYELSVTDS

-147 DQLQQEK
+147 DQHQK
-154 QRSLNGCDE
+154 QRSLNGNDE
-163 LGVQVQRSS
+163 LATQVQRSS
-172 SQSDLPGSRR
+172 SQTDLPGSRR
-182 LRSVHTSGSK
+182 LRTLHTSGSK

-199 PARRKINSNSTGA
+199 PARRNLQSKMHHTATGA
-212 ATSPTAAAKLK
+212 APSPTATAKLK
-223 HLSIQSQA
+223 QLSIQSQN
-231 QHSSSVESLGK
+231 QHSSSVESL
-242 LPLASNQPELSQISR
+242 
-257 SPCPCHP
+257 
-264 LLLLAQNAK
+264 
-273 ITFEAMIKVKHLSVH
+273 
-288 NVGHHLAANPA
+288 
-299 PSSEHW
+299 
-305 RCYHGGRW
+305 
-313 SCCKDTVTPQQ
+313 DTVSPQQ
-324 LETIS
+324 LEMIS
-329 VHSIIE
+329 VHSITE
-335 AWELASIPNTRNL
+335 AWDLASIVNGRNL
-348 LHVLGFDEEEE
+348 LHILGFDEEEE
-359 VNLQQL
+359 VNLQL
-365 TKALEEEMRGLDG
+365 LAKALEEEIRGV
-378 DHEQSNMLRALAAL
+378 DHDQEQANLLRALAAL
-392 QAAELGNYRVAYRQQ
+392 QATELGNYRLAYRQQ

-440 DSSKKQV
+440 EGSKQQI

-475 TGKLEAQLKSLEQ
+475 TAKLEAQLKALEQ
-488 EEIRLRTE
+488 EEIRLKTE
-496 LELVRTENLEL
+496 LELVRNENSEL
-507 ESEQQKAH
+507 ETEQQKAH
-515 IQLTELLEQ
+515 VQLTELLEQ

-531 LAHRPSSI
+531 LAN
-539 SGTPEHS
+539 
-546 PMRPGRHSEDKE
+546 RPGSGSLSHSSLSPRKQSSSDDKE
-558 EEMLQLMEKLAA
+558 EEMLQMMEKLAA

-596 IRSKTKGKKQEK
+596 TRSKGKGKKLDKPEK
-608 QEKQEDQESAAT
+608 LEDQEAAAT

-639 RLGKQRKCTE
+639 RMGKQRKCTE

-663 LNSELQRSQSQD
+663 LNSELKRSQSQD
-675 EELTS
+675 EELTN
-680 LRQRVAELEKE
+680 LRQRVADLEKE
-691 LKAAREGRSLTP
+691 LKEAKEGRSLSP
-703 ESRSKEL
+703 ESRSKDL

-720 YEECEDYW
+720 YEDCEDYW
-728 QTKLSEERQLF
+728 QSKLSDERQMF
-739 EKERQIYEDEQHES
+739 EKERQIYEDEQQES

-788 QYSELEAEAA
+788 QYVELEAEAA
-798 QLRSSSIEMLE
+798 QLRTNSMRMLE
-809 EKAHE
+809 EKAQE
-814 ISSLQSEIEDLRQRL
+814 IGSLQLEIEDLRQRL

-840 ELTSESV
+840 ELTPEAV
-847 AQLSAE
+847 AQMSAE

-874 PAKSLAD
+874 PVKSFVAGSGDDAD
-881 SKEEATASAI
+881 GAASAI
-891 ELLGGSP
+891 NLLGGSP
-898 SHKTASRTTPF
+898 SHKAASRNNLTTSETSIFSTTPF
-909 ESSQSGPSP
+909 DSSPSGPSP
-918 TNSGTTNA
+918 TNSGTNVSSSA
-926 SGANAAPAPI
+926 NPGSSGPAPI
-936 SKPKRAQ
+936 SKPKRPQ
-943 SPQIAPSE
+943 SPQQVQSE

-957 ETSSTASNKSFE
+957 ETSSTASNKSFDTH
-969 SNSKT
+969 SVVSTSKT

-979 EKCSSPSALKEELKR
+979 EKCSSPSVLKEELKR

-1069 LMQQSWRQHQVEL
+1069 LMQQSWRQHQVDLNEL
-1082 NDLHSRIETQGVL
+1082 HGRIEAQSVM
-1095 LADQTQRLQSADILV
+1095 LAEQTQRLQSADILV

-1130 RARVNLIHQQQQQ
+1130 RARVNLIHQQQQVQQVQQQQQ
-1143 QRLVGGGLPG
+1143 QRLGLPG